1 MSLESTKISNFMSSN
16 VKTSQLTRPLF
27 QICQIMKNNNIGSL
41 IVVNESDF
49 PVGIITERDI
59 VYCIAQEEDT
69 LQLQAQKIMT
79 SPLITIKDSNSLID
93 ALQIMHS
100 HNFRRLPVINNEQKL
115 IGIITDKDII
125 KSILS
130 SKDLLSDYY
139 DKEEFEPSYSIL
151 EEFRDRIFDT
161 LYKP

>member
-1 MSLESTKISNFMSSN
+1 MSLKSTNISNFMSSN
-16 VKTSQLTRPLF
+16 VKTSQITRPLL

-41 IVVNESDF
+41 IVVNESND

-79 SPLITIKDSNSLID
+79 SPLITIKDSNSLIE

-125 KSILS
+125 KPILS
-130 SKDLLSDYY
+130 NKDLLSDYY
-139 DKEEFEPSYSIL
+139 DSKEFEPSYSIL
-151 EEFRDRIFDT
+151 EQFRDRIFDT
-161 LYKP
+161 IYKP

>member
-1 MSLESTKISNFMSSN
+1 MSSN

-41 IVVNESDF
+41 IVINESND

-79 SPLITIKDSNSLID
+79 YPLITIKDSNSLIE

-125 KSILS
+125 KAILS
-130 SKDLLSDYY
+130 NKDLLSDYY
-139 DKEEFEPSYSIL
+139 DSKEFDPSYSIL
-151 EEFRDRIFDT
+151 EQFRDRIFDT
-161 LYKP
+161 IYKP

>member
-1 MSLESTKISNFMSSN
+1 MSSN
-16 VKTSQLTRPLF
+16 VKTSQSTRSLF

-41 IVVNESDF
+41 IVVNDSND

-59 VYCIAQEEDT
+59 VYCIAQEEAT
-69 LQLQAQKIMT
+69 LQLQAQEVMT
-79 SPLITIKDSNSLID
+79 SPLITIKDTNSLID

-115 IGIITDKDII
+115 IGIITDKDIF
-125 KSILS
+125 KAILS

-139 DKEEFEPSYSIL
+139 DNKEFEPSYSIL
-151 EEFRDRIFDT
+151 EEFRGRIFET
-161 LYKP
+161 LFKP